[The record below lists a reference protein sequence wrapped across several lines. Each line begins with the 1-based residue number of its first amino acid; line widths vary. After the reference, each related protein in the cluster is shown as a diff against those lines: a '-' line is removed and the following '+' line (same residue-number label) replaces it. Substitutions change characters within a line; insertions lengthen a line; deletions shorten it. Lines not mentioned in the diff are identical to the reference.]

1 MKLPARRFPPVR
13 RRNRTPASS
22 CATTTGS
29 SLRMSISRMSWGG
42 DRRRSCSPKMR
53 HEGSRAISPSCRSYC
68 ASRKLR
74 ARFAGGNTIANIQAR
89 SVDNSCSACEMSQ
102 TTWYHCQA
110 GIVREGAMR
119 LPDYIAISTLI
130 ILMMWGVASLRGK
143 FKL

>member
-1 MKLPARRFPPVR
+1 M
-13 RRNRTPASS
+13 
-22 CATTTGS
+22 
-29 SLRMSISRMSWGG
+29 
-42 DRRRSCSPKMR
+42 
-53 HEGSRAISPSCRSYC
+53 
-68 ASRKLR
+68 
-74 ARFAGGNTIANIQAR
+74 
-89 SVDNSCSACEMSQ
+89 DNSCSACEMSQ